1 MSDHRARYKNTG
13 LDAKELRRRREE
25 NSVQLRKQ
33 KRDDV
38 LSQKRRTLGPISPR
52 DDMEEEDEALSM
64 RSDGVELDDQQFL
77 LTRDMIDGLMQDQNQ
92 PLLLD
97 SAQKIRRLLSREP
110 QPPFDDVIQ
119 NNLVPRLVHLLEF
132 NEDSLIQFEVAWI
145 LTNICSGT
153 TEQTRVV
160 VDSGALPRL
169 IALIS
174 SPDVRVCEQ
183 AVWALGNIV
192 GDNGDFRDKVISHG
206 FVPALLALIHPSLE
220 LGFLRNAT
228 WVLVNLCRNKE
239 PPTDLEVIKQLLPA
253 LMFLIESDDQTILI
267 DTTWA
272 ISYITELGPAY
283 SQLVIDSGLVKKMT
297 RLISHEESK
306 IKTAAI
312 RALGCIAT
320 GSDEQTQAVVDAGAI
335 PELRKAFNGLNDR
348 IAKEALWFLS
358 NVVAGS
364 QEQIQAVID
373 ANFVPMIIHFLSSGD
388 YQQQKEATWAVFNF
402 CLTGSQEQ
410 LQVLI
415 KHGAIPALCDLL
427 TLHDNTV
434 IKNVLEAIKSLLRKC
449 DNEDDHTVRDQIE
462 ECGGLDRIEALQD
475 STNQEI
481 YQYAYVIIETYF
493 SDNDNAT

>member
-25 NSVQLRKQ
+25 NSIQLRKQ

-38 LSQKRRTLGPISPR
+38 LSKRRTLGPINSR
-52 DDMEEEDEALSM
+52 DEMDDDGDEANSM
-64 RSDGVELDDQQFL
+64 RSDGAEVDDQQFL
-77 LTRDMIDGLMQDQNQ
+77 LTRDMIDGLMQDENL
-92 PLLLD
+92 PLLIE
-97 SAQKIRRLLSREP
+97 SAQKIRKLLSREP

-119 NNLVPRLVHLLEF
+119 NNLVPRLAHLLEF
-132 NEDSLIQFEVAWI
+132 NEDPLIQFEVAWI

-160 VDSGALPRL
+160 VESGALPRL
-169 IALIS
+169 VALMN
-174 SPDVRVCEQ
+174 SPDTRVCEQ

-192 GDNGDFRDKVISHG
+192 GDNGHFRDQVISHN
-206 FVPALLALIHPSLE
+206 FVPALLSLIHPGLE

-239 PPTDLEVIKQLLPA
+239 PPTDLAVIKQLLPA
-253 LMFLIESDDQTILI
+253 LMFLIESEDQAILI

-272 ISYITELGPAY
+272 ISYITELGPLY

-335 PELRKAFNGLNDR
+335 PELRKAFDGLNDR

-373 ANFVPMIIHFLSSGD
+373 ANLVPMIIHFLSSGD
-388 YQQQKEATWAVFNF
+388 YQQQKEASWAVFNF
-402 CLTGSQEQ
+402 CLTGSPKQ

-415 KHGAIPALCDLL
+415 EHGVVPALCDLL
-427 TLHDNTV
+427 TMQDNTL
-434 IKNVLEAIKSLLRKC
+434 IKNILEALKSLLRKC
-449 DNEDDHTVRDQIE
+449 DNDEDHTVRDQIE

-475 STNQEI
+475 SSNQEI
-481 YQYAYVIIETYF
+481 YQYSYVIIENYF
-493 SDNDNAT
+493 SENDNAT

>member
-25 NSVQLRKQ
+25 NSIQLRKQ

-38 LSQKRRTLGPISPR
+38 LSKRRTLGAPTN
-52 DDMEEEDEALSM
+52 DMDED
-64 RSDGVELDDQQFL
+64 LDDL
-77 LTRDMIDGLMQDQNQ
+77 NRSSSPELGLTRDMIEGIMQDQDQ
-92 PLLLD
+92 HILIE

-110 QPPFDDVIQ
+110 QPPFDEVIQ
-119 NNLVPRLVHLLEF
+119 NNLVPRLVQLLQIS
-132 NEDSLIQFEVAWI
+132 EDPLVQFEVAWI

-160 VDSGALPRL
+160 VNSGALPELVRL
-169 IALIS
+169 MR
-174 SPDVRVCEQ
+174 SPDIRVCEQ
-183 AVWALGNIV
+183 AVWALGNII
-192 GDNGDFRDKVISHG
+192 GDNGQFRDAVISHN
-206 FVPALLALIHPSLE
+206 FVNALLDLINSGLE

-239 PPTDLEVIKQLLPA
+239 PPTDSEVIKQILPA
-253 LMFLIESDDQTILI
+253 LMSLIGSDDQTILI

-272 ISYITELGPAY
+272 ISYITELGPTY
-283 SQLVIDSGLVKKMT
+283 SQLVIDYGLVKKMT

-335 PELRKAFNGLNDR
+335 PALRNAFEGLNDR

-373 ANFVPMIIHFLSSGD
+373 ADLVPMIIHFLSNGD
-388 YQQQKEATWAVFNF
+388 YQQQKEASWAVFNF
-402 CLTGSQEQ
+402 CLTGSQDQ
-410 LQVLI
+410 LKVLI
-415 KHGAIPALCDLL
+415 ENGAVPALCDLL
-427 TLHDNTV
+427 TLNDNTL
-434 IKNVLEAIKSLLRKC
+434 IKNVLEALKSLLRKC
-449 DNEDDHTVRDQIE
+449 DDNTVRNQIE
-462 ECGGLDRIEALQD
+462 ACGGLDRIEALQD
-475 STNQEI
+475 SPNQEI
-481 YQYAYVIIETYF
+481 YQYSYVIIENYF
-493 SDNDNAT
+493 SENDQ